1 MATVQRSS
9 QTRSDD
15 GCAAQQIDYDLHGLV
30 GLRLVNASAHDAAAV
45 ARQLGPMQKPLDRE
59 PDIVVRFV
67 QQLPTPRL
75 RCLGKD
81 KGGFT
86 DQGYFVLR
94 HNKQSVKVRIP
105 FEQIG
110 NRCEI
115 LCESGAHSVPL
126 LMHILNLT
134 LPRKDCV
141 AVHASAFIY
150 QGTGV
155 LVTGWADG
163 GKTTALLAFASQGAD
178 YVGDEWIWLRGDGQ
192 AMYGLPR
199 NLNLSAWHLEQL
211 PQLRRQVA
219 TKKRLFF
226 QCVHGLD
233 HLQDKLLAGRADT
246 HLAVKLPRKMLAVLK
261 RQVEL
266 RVEPAAI
273 FSPHAMRLVA
283 RPEKVFLFTS
293 QQGPDLHCEPLTLQ
307 EMVPRMALAVQYE
320 QLAFMEHYTAFR
332 FAFPDCRNE
341 YIENAYQFQQDI
353 LGRALMGK
361 EKYMVRHPYPVPVRP
376 LFDVMRP
383 FIEHGGVVAA
393 SNGKELG
400 GSRLVESDARPRPVN
415 P

>member
-1 MATVQRSS
+1 MTTVQRWN
-9 QTRSDD
+9 QARSDE
-15 GCAAQQIDYDLHGLV
+15 GCLSQRIDYDLHGLV

-45 ARQLGPMQKPLDRE
+45 AQQLGPMQKPLDRE
-59 PDIVVRFV
+59 PDVVVRFV
-67 QQLPTPRL
+67 QQLPTPHL
-75 RCLGKD
+75 RCIGKD
-81 KGGFT
+81 KGGFN

-94 HNKQSVKVRIP
+94 HHKQRVKVRIP

-115 LCESGAHSVPL
+115 LCESGADSVPL

-134 LPRKDCV
+134 LLRKDCV

-155 LVTGWADG
+155 LVSGWADG

-199 NLNLSAWHLEQL
+199 NLNLSAWQLEQL

-219 TKKRLFF
+219 LKKRLFF

-233 HLQDKLLAGRADT
+233 RLQDKLLAGRPDT
-246 HLAVKLPRKMLAVLK
+246 HLGVKLPRKVLSLLK

-266 RVEPAAI
+266 RVEPTTI
-273 FSPHAMRLVA
+273 FSPHAMRLAA
-283 RPEKVFLFTS
+283 RPEKVFLFTTE
-293 QQGPDLHCEPLTLQ
+293 QGPDLHCEPVSLQ
-307 EMVPRMALAVQYE
+307 EMLPRMALAVQYG
-320 QLAFMEHYTAFR
+320 QLAFMEHYMAFR
-332 FAFPDCRNE
+332 FAFPDCRND
-341 YIENAYQFQQDI
+341 YIENAHEFQQDI

-361 EKYMVRHPYPVPVRP
+361 EKYTVRHPYPVPVRP

-383 FIEHGGVVAA
+383 FVEYGGMVAA
-393 SNGKELG
+393 SNGKELSG
-400 GSRLVESDARPRPVN
+400 RGVAVADVQQRSVN
-415 P
+415 A

>member
-1 MATVQRSS
+1 
-9 QTRSDD
+9 
-15 GCAAQQIDYDLHGLV
+15 
-30 GLRLVNASAHDAAAV
+30 
-45 ARQLGPMQKPLDRE
+45 
-59 PDIVVRFV
+59 
-67 QQLPTPRL
+67 
-75 RCLGKD
+75 
-81 KGGFT
+81 
-86 DQGYFVLR
+86 
-94 HNKQSVKVRIP
+94 
-105 FEQIG
+105 
-110 NRCEI
+110 
-115 LCESGAHSVPL
+115 
-126 LMHILNLT
+126 MHVLNLA
-134 LPRKDCV
+134 LLRKDCV

-211 PQLRRQVA
+211 PQLRHRVA

-226 QCVHGLD
+226 QCIHVLD
-233 HLQDKLLAGRADT
+233 HLQDKLLAGMPDT
-246 HLAVKLPRKMLAVLK
+246 HLAVKLPRKVLALLK

-273 FSPHAMRLVA
+273 FSPHAMRLAA

-293 QQGPDLHCEPLTLQ
+293 QQGPDLHCEPVTLQ

-320 QLAFMEHYTAFR
+320 QLAFMEHYMAFR
-332 FAFPDCRNE
+332 FAFPDCRND
-341 YIENAYQFQQDI
+341 YIENAHQVQQDI

-361 EKYMVRHPYPVPVRP
+361 EKYTVRHPYPVPVRP

-383 FIEHGGVVAA
+383 FIEHGGVEAA
-393 SNGKELG
+393 WNEKELC
-400 GSRLVESDARPRPVN
+400 GSGLAVPGTRQGSVN
-415 P
+415 A